1 MLFKIFDE
9 NSNRLYDYQDFLRKE
24 IPYQIGLD
32 GKVYKAMN
40 VFESVEAPYA
50 KLLHVS
56 EQKDEKGTF
65 ITEGDILQFPF
76 ARGLVIYKNSSFW
89 IHWLDWNQRCC
100 LPSYDSLGMERI
112 LHTTEWNSLIID
124 SIYSKEEGFNEK
136 SLKQA
141 RIHIKTACEHE
152 LLTLLLIRMSSL
164 NDFEIRMEDSQLWRE
179 EPSDTGFI
187 IYAKLTEKEFFRIL
201 QHHDCKWL

>member
-1 MLFKIFDE
+1 M
-9 NSNRLYDYQDFLRKE
+9 RKD

-40 VFESVEAPYA
+40 VFELVEVPYA

-56 EQKDEKGTF
+56 ERKDERGTL

-76 ARGLVIYKNSSFW
+76 ARGLVIYKDSSFW

-100 LPSYDSLGMERI
+100 FPAYDSLGMERI
-112 LHTTEWNSLIID
+112 LHTTELNSLIID
-124 SIYSKEEGFNEK
+124 SIYLKEENFDEK
-136 SLKQA
+136 ALKQA
-141 RIHIKTACEHE
+141 KIHVTTHYEYE

-164 NDFEIRMEDSQLWRE
+164 KEFEMRTEDERLWEE
-179 EPSDTGFI
+179 EPKDNDIT

-201 QHHDCKWL
+201 QHHDCKWI

>member
-1 MLFKIFDE
+1 MFKIFDE
-9 NSNRLYDYQDFLRKE
+9 NSNRLYDYQDFLRKD

-40 VFESVEAPYA
+40 VFELVEVPYA

-56 EQKDEKGTF
+56 ERKDERGTL

-76 ARGLVIYKNSSFW
+76 ARGLVIYKDSSFW

-100 LPSYDSLGMERI
+100 FPAYDSLGMERI
-112 LHTTEWNSLIID
+112 LHTTELNSLIID
-124 SIYSKEEGFNEK
+124 SIYLKEEDFDEK
-136 SLKQA
+136 ALKQA
-141 RIHIKTACEHE
+141 KIHVETYHEYE
-152 LLTLLLIRMSSL
+152 LLILLLIRMTSL
-164 NDFEIRMEDSQLWRE
+164 KEFEMRTEDERLWEEEAKDNDI
-179 EPSDTGFI
+179 T

-201 QHHDCKWL
+201 QHHDCKWI

>member
-1 MLFKIFDE
+1 MFKIFDE
-9 NSNRLYDYQDFLRKE
+9 NSNRLYDYQDFLRKD

-40 VFESVEAPYA
+40 VFESVEVPYA

-56 EQKDEKGTF
+56 EQKDKKGAF

-76 ARGLVIYKNSSFW
+76 ARGLVIYKDSSFW

-100 LPSYDSLGMERI
+100 FPAYDSLGMERI

-124 SIYSKEEGFNEK
+124 SIYLKEEIFDKNV
-136 SLKQA
+136 LKQA
-141 RIHIKTACEHE
+141 KIHVKNHHEYE
-152 LLTLLLIRMSSL
+152 LLTLLLIRMTSL
-164 NDFEIRMEDSQLWRE
+164 KEFEMRTEDERLWKEEQKDNDI
-179 EPSDTGFI
+179 T

-201 QHHDCKWL
+201 QHHDCKWI